1 MENNSKYKLLE
12 YWNQRYETEESFE
25 WFGEYEKYK
34 EIIRSQV
41 STNDRILVLGN
52 NFFNNFFAT
61 GFETNQEN
69 LFLKVVEIAK

>member
-41 STNDRILVLGN
+41 TTNDQILVLGKY
-52 NFFNNFFAT
+52 FF
-61 GFETNQEN
+61 Q
-69 LFLKVVEIAK
+69 